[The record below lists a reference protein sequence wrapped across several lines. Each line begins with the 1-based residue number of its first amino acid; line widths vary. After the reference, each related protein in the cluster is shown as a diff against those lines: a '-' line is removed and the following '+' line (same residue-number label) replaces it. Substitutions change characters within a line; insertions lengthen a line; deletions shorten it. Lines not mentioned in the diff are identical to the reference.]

1 MTIETFFDGH
11 FFLGNHVGLD
21 YNEPMFVRVLP
32 IMSYLEKRHE
42 LKKVLDVRLNLG
54 YNELIKN
61 EEWFLV
67 LGWFL
72 IGGCDGILQQHHR
85 NRWIGYYY
93 GIVHVQW

>member
-1 MTIETFFDGH
+1 MTIEKISMVI
-11 FFLGNHVGLD
+11 FFLTIMLVWTIMSPCSLGC
-21 YNEPMFVRVLP
+21 YP

-42 LKKVLDVRLNLG
+42 LKKVLDVRPNLG

-61 EEWFLV
+61 EEWFLA

>member
-1 MTIETFFDGH
+1 MTIEKISMVI
-11 FFLGNHVGLD
+11 FFLDNHVGLD

-67 LGWFL
+67 LG
-72 IGGCDGILQQHHR
+72 
-85 NRWIGYYY
+85 
-93 GIVHVQW
+93 